1 MSEASEAKKY
11 VNVHG
16 SKEEAI
22 VFLQKVIA
30 MYEDTKTP
38 KTPKVLA
45 RIDKYNKL
53 LTEIKNL

>member
-1 MSEASEAKKY
+1 MAEATEANRY
-11 VNVHG
+11 VKVHG

-22 VFLQKVIA
+22 VFLKKVIA

-45 RIDKYNKL
+45 RIDKYNEL
-53 LTEIKNL
+53 LTAIENL